1 MFLSS
6 IYISVTI
13 TKQGQTF
20 LSQIKFLKFSRLVIN
35 ILQLSCDD
43 YHCSHFRLLNIETR
57 CLYQDLFSLFFKVL
71 MNETKSEGS
80 FSDRTLSRVKLFT
93 RWNRP
98 AWPWFNFSWNIR
110 VSTSF
115 CVQLWLHSGTILW
128 TDVRDFIYEWCNF
141 VAYASNLLT
150 LVFISG
156 YGLLLAEMK
165 RSVLALDFDAKAD
178 TCSVNSGL
186 AIIGVANHRVS

>member
-1 MFLSS
+1 MWWLTLLPFQMTSHRNKMSLSRS
-6 IYISVTI
+6 IFII
-13 TKQGQTF
+13 
-20 LSQIKFLKFSRLVIN
+20 
-35 ILQLSCDD
+35 
-43 YHCSHFRLLNIETR
+43 
-57 CLYQDLFSLFFKVL
+57 FKVL
-71 MNETKSEGS
+71 MDETKSEGS
-80 FSDRTLSRVKLFT
+80 FSDRTLPRVKLFT

-150 LVFISG
+150 LIIISG
-156 YGLLLAEMK
+156 YGLFNHYWQKWEGLC
-165 RSVLALDFDAKAD
+165 LDYTLTPKLIL
-178 TCSVNSGL
+178 V
-186 AIIGVANHRVS
+186 H

>member
-20 LSQIKFLKFSRLVIN
+20 LSQIKFLKFFRLVIN

-57 CLYQDLFSLFFKVL
+57 CLYQDLFSLFLKFWWMKL
-71 MNETKSEGS
+71 
-80 FSDRTLSRVKLFT
+80 RVRDPLLIGLFFE
-93 RWNRP
+93 WSCLL
-98 AWPWFNFSWNIR
+98 AEIGLLDHDSWNIR

-150 LVFISG
+150 LIFISG
-156 YGLLLAEMK
+156 YGLLLTEMK
-165 RSVLALDFDAKAD
+165 RS
-178 TCSVNSGL
+178 GL
-186 AIIGVANHRVS
+186 HWTLTPKRILVH